1 MKGRSSPTVSLYF
14 RAGLVTHEP
23 HFTILREVVDF
34 SFGRSSQNA
43 LKEVKKFT
51 KESDFQLLHLSVLR
65 EYLAMDFC
73 SDPTISYD
81 LERSLDDFVFLT
93 FLVGND
99 FLPHMP
105 SLDIGDGAFDLLF
118 TLYTLQ
124 RATWPTDNP
133 YLTKDGEICDPNRLE
148 GFLAAI
154 GAMETDILVQKE
166 NDDAE
171 YVKKKRKWDKRDGK
185 TNSSP
190 TDEELAVREEE
201 AQQDYM
207 SMIEKMLEKIKLSD
221 PTERPYVEGWQPITQ
236 AGEKDFKGR
245 YYFEKMEMT
254 PLDKEAHWKL
264 RKSYMEGLMWCLAY
278 YYKGCISWGWFY
290 PYHYGPMLS
299 DLIDVPRMFDEIK
312 FEIGAPLTPFQQL
325 MGCLPPASAELVPK
339 LYRWLMMDPSS
350 PILQFYPPTFAVDMN
365 GKKNP
370 WEGVN
375 LLPFIDADLLKNTIA
390 EHCPESKLTSAERQ
404 RNSFGNVY
412 AYRYDPTGEDF
423 VPSPNTQIGLSD
435 VHGSHSSETL
445 IEEDAVTG
453 GGIPGFK
460 AKLME
465 GTVIPYPGFP
475 SLNVLPMAKRELIKV
490 GLNCFGSPSKY
501 PTMMLT
507 LNALPA
513 LPPLEQLAQTVLERS
528 VFVNWPMMHEGRV
541 VAISD
546 EEQEI
551 RKVDGKLVVKKHSA
565 MAGQKWATQ
574 SQLMQQMYFVG
585 NGIPGS
591 GGIDIGEIKIRLKL
605 LPLQGM
611 RVLQSNGAKKKVFG
625 QQEADVPLQLAL
637 WQAPAPDPRFQE
649 RGPMTLQDR
658 FPNNSNVVVTKGK
671 YRGCKGTVLAV
682 ADDKKSV
689 AVKVETLPPEIPF
702 GLAIAKSV
710 QESFVSS
717 YDAAR
722 ILKMNPGVLG
732 KITSCLSF
740 QQGRYDLGLNLK
752 NARDG
757 TCVIGYTRKKVDH
770 SQSGKN
776 NADMCAAGDALL
788 VIGSNANED
797 DDDKDERIQ
806 WEYTPK
812 AIRLIELYRKN
823 FPQLFTQLAKMP
835 NEKRYDA
842 NAVFGPNGEAWLPVI
857 REWLNGIETAKLP
870 RTPIS
875 TESMSYEA
883 VAAVQ
888 KAADVRTLALKKK
901 GFPKDSVVK
910 IPGNALYRE
919 GMVGATEVL
928 SAADLNKNAPP
939 ELGDRL
945 VNLNADGIPFGARG
959 TVVGIHEAATTGS
972 VEVVMDEEFIGGTT
986 LQGACANFRGK
997 LCVWAHLLK
1006 LAPDNSKDFV
1016 DKMVPKGRGTAAV
1029 SNIISSIDPHADKN
1043 VPSQM
1048 PVESQKKSAKKGN
1061 KHETPEKQREIRL
1074 LTKPPSA
1081 PPTPATSVSS
1091 HEDPKT
1097 PPKTRGASTGRAN
1110 SSGRVKQGGYR
1121 EAKGP
1126 PEKGIGFKGQG
1137 KRKGKSGVER
1147 WRTAIKNKSNTKAAS
1162 DLKSM
1167 LGVGAQPPSSA
1178 SAAAELKGM
1187 LGISAKP
1194 AAADAT
1200 ADLKAALGVGMTQPS
1215 ASPAPM
1221 SSAGLKAMLG
1231 VGNVAL
1237 SETRPATDESALKA
1251 MLGVQNSPPP
1261 PPAGPAPPAPPSSAA
1276 DHLMRMIAGKGQQQF
1291 MPTHSSPMV
1300 HPPRPAFNFT
1310 YTEEGSEAP
1319 PAPPVMMMPV
1329 PAPYPPYGVPG
1340 HFPTPYGM
1348 PPPAHMLP
1356 RPQFGGL
1363 PPPQMQMRPPQVPHQ
1378 APPPAHGPSM
1388 TEFPPLGAEPPAK
1401 APVPPPEEAKPL
1413 PKKVA
1418 APLVPSAL
1426 LKR

>member
-1 MKGRSSPTVSLYF
+1 M
-14 RAGLVTHEP
+14 E
-23 HFTILREVVDF
+23 
-34 SFGRSSQNA
+34 
-43 LKEVKKFT
+43 
-51 KESDFQLLHLSVLR
+51 
-65 EYLAMDFC
+65 FC
-73 SDPTISYD
+73 SDPAIPYD
-81 LERSLDDFVFLT
+81 LERCLDDFVFLT

-118 TLYTLQ
+118 TLYTQQ
-124 RATWPTDNP
+124 RTTWPTDNP
-133 YLTKDGEICDPNRLE
+133 YLTKDGEICDPHRLE
-148 GFLAAI
+148 GFLAAV
-154 GAMETDILVQKE
+154 GAVETDILVQKE
-166 NDDAE
+166 QDDAE

-185 TNSSP
+185 AQSGP
-190 TDEELAVREEE
+190 TDEELAAREEE
-201 AQQDYM
+201 AQQDYL
-207 SMIEKMLEKIKLSD
+207 SMIEQMLEKIKISD

-245 YYFEKMEMT
+245 YYFEKMKMT
-254 PLDKEAHWKL
+254 PLDRDAHWQL
-264 RKSYMEGLMWCLAY
+264 RKSYMEGLIWCLAY

-339 LYRWLMMDPSS
+339 PYRWLMMDPGS
-350 PILQFYPPTFAVDMN
+350 PILQFYPRTFAVDMN
-365 GKKNP
+365 GKRNP

-375 LLPFIDADLLKNTIA
+375 LLPFIHADLLKKTIS
-390 EHCPESKLTSAERQ
+390 EYCPDSKLSSAERQ
-404 RNSFGNVY
+404 RNAFGNVY
-412 AYRYDPTGEDF
+412 AYRYDSTGQDF
-423 VPSPNTQIGLSD
+423 VPSPNIQIGLPD

-453 GGIPGFK
+453 GGVPGFK

-490 GLNCFGSPSKY
+490 GLNCFGSASKY

-507 LNALPA
+507 LNALPD

-546 EEQEI
+546 AEQEI
-551 RKVDGKLVVKKHSA
+551 RKVNGTLVVKKHSA
-565 MAGQKWATQ
+565 MSGQKWATQ
-574 SQLMQQMYFVG
+574 SQLMQQMYMVG

-611 RVLQSNGAKKKVFG
+611 RVVPSNGARKKVFG

-658 FPNNSNVVVTKGK
+658 FPSNSRVVVTKGK
-671 YRGCKGTVLAV
+671 YRGCKGVVLAI

-702 GLAIAKSV
+702 GLALAKSV
-710 QESFVSS
+710 QESFVASH
-717 YDAAR
+717 DAAR
-722 ILKMNPGVLG
+722 ILKIHPGVLG

-757 TCVIGYTRKKVDH
+757 TCVVGYTRKKVDH
-770 SQSGKN
+770 SQSAKKDKL
-776 NADMCAAGDALL
+776 DMWAAGDALL
-788 VIGSNANED
+788 VIGSNVNED
-797 DDDKDERIQ
+797 DEDKDERIQ

-875 TESMSYEA
+875 TESMSYDA

-901 GFPKDSVVK
+901 GYPKDSIVK

-919 GMVGATEVL
+919 GMIGATDVL
-928 SAADLNKNAPP
+928 SAVDLNKNEAP
-939 ELGDRL
+939 ELGDRI
-945 VNLNADGIPFGARG
+945 VSLNADGIPFGARG

-986 LQGACANFRGK
+986 LQGACSNFRGK

-1029 SNIISSIDPHADKN
+1029 SKIISSIDPNVDTDTASQTPTQDQKN
-1043 VPSQM
+1043 P
-1048 PVESQKKSAKKGN
+1048 KKGQ
-1061 KHETPEKQREIRL
+1061 KHETPEKQRENRL
-1074 LTKPPSA
+1074 LSKTTSA

-1091 HEDPKT
+1091 HEDSKT
-1097 PPKTRGASTGRAN
+1097 PPKTRGKSAGRAQ
-1110 SSGRVKQGGYR
+1110 SSGRGKVGYR

-1137 KRKGKSGVER
+1137 KRKGKSGLER
-1147 WRTAIKNKSNTKAAS
+1147 WRTAIKSKSNTMTAS
-1162 DLKSM
+1162 DLKVM
-1167 LGVGAQPPSSA
+1167 LGVGSQPPPSSN
-1178 SAAAELKGM
+1178 SAVAELKGM
-1187 LGISAKP
+1187 LGISNAS
-1194 AAADAT
+1194 AATDAT
-1200 ADLKAALGVGMTQPS
+1200 AELKAALGVEIAQPS
-1215 ASPAPM
+1215 TPMAPG
-1221 SSAGLKAMLG
+1221 SEEGLKAMLG
-1231 VGNVAL
+1231 VGNAVPPG
-1237 SETRPATDESALKA
+1237 TRPTDAAALKA
-1251 MLGVQNSPPP
+1251 MLGVQHSQPPP
-1261 PPAGPAPPAPPSSAA
+1261 PVASSAPSSAA
-1276 DHLMRMIAGKGQQQF
+1276 DHLMRMIAGKDQQQF
-1291 MPTHSSPMV
+1291 IPPHSVPMAG
-1300 HPPRPAFNFT
+1300 PPRPAFNFT

-1319 PAPPVMMMPV
+1319 PPPPPMMMPV
-1329 PAPYPPYGVPG
+1329 PSPYPPSMPYGAPG
-1340 HFPTPYGM
+1340 HFPAPYGI

-1356 RPQFGGL
+1356 RPQLGGP
-1363 PPPQMQMRPPQVPHQ
+1363 PPPQMQPPQVPRQ
-1378 APPPAHGPSM
+1378 APPPEQGPNL
-1388 TEFPPLGAEPPAK
+1388 TDFPPLGAEPPTK
-1401 APVPPPEEAKPL
+1401 APISPPEEAKPV

-1426 LKR
+1426 LKRK